1 MKIKSL
7 NKKLLFSASLI
18 LALLIAFILGYL
30 VSSEKWQ
37 CPVCSFKGE
46 IVPLVNE
53 QYFNITMNEI
63 NSAESSIDIA
73 IYEFKWYET
82 NNSATQIREALVKAH
97 ENGVQVRLLLDQ
109 SKWYGEVTELSKS
122 NKQTA
127 EYLSGKGISV
137 KLDSEKITTHDKLLI
152 IDNEIVIVGSHN
164 WGSSAL
170 TKNNEASVMIKDTKI
185 AEYYENYF
193 EFLWENA

>member
-1 MKIKSL
+1 MKITQ
-7 NKKLLFSASLI
+7 NKKFLFSASLI

-53 QYFNITMNEI
+53 QYFNVTLSEI
-63 NSAESSIDIA
+63 NSAKSSIDIA
-73 IYEFKWYET
+73 MYEFKWYET

-97 ENGVQVRLLLDQ
+97 DNGIKIRLLMDQ

-122 NKQTA
+122 NKQMA

-137 KLDSEKITTHDKLLI
+137 KLDSEKITTHDKLVV
-152 IDNEIVIVGSHN
+152 IDNEIVLVGSHN

-170 TKNNEASVMIKDTKI
+170 TTNNEASVLIKDKET

-193 EFLWENA
+193 NFLWENA